1 VKFRTFAGMGRIL
14 AIDYG
19 TRRCGIAVTD
29 PLQIIASGL
38 TTVSSSDLFSF
49 LGKYMAEEEVEA
61 IVVGYPLELDGSPTR
76 ITHLVKGLIRQL
88 KKRFPDVRIE
98 TMDERYTSAE
108 AQQLLLQTGVRKKK
122 RREKGL
128 IDKLSA
134 AIILNDYMEAR
145 VWPGKK
151 ERE

>member
-1 VKFRTFAGMGRIL
+1 MGRIL

-49 LGKYMAEEEVEA
+49 LDKYMAEEEVEA

-88 KKRFPDVRIE
+88 KKHFPDLRIE

-151 ERE
+151 EHE